1 MYTVTR
7 VWFGPCGWSVSRPAF
22 SNPSRAPADLSV
34 GQSVLVDSIPFVAP
48 NHLSHPVAVLLV
60 VIGNFLHEAHELWKV
75 VEVGEQRKHPLDR
88 RTNDHRRLMRGH
100 LLSSVDTRCT
110 PTCRIR
116 NLRGRG

>member
-7 VWFGPCGWSVSRPAF
+7 VWFGPFGWSVTRPAF
-22 SNPSRAPADLSV
+22 SNPSRARQPICGLASQFSLTASHSWRPTTSVTQWLSARR
-34 GQSVLVDSIPFVAP
+34 DS
-48 NHLSHPVAVLLV
+48 
-60 VIGNFLHEAHELWKV
+60 NFLHGAHELWKV

-88 RTNDHRRLMRGH
+88 RTNDHRRLTLGH

-110 PTCRIR
+110 PTCQIR